1 MYKNSFEVTQE
12 VTIEVGIDEVLENI
26 DHDELFNV
34 LLEQGC
40 DLSDTIS
47 NMGCDEVLDNFP
59 HHEVVNWA
67 VSNLDTYEVLDA
79 LKDTDEEGFASWLEK
94 NDDILPTKV
103 KAEEEKK
110 EEPKPE
116 PIPLVRPVV
125 SMNEGKVLVA
135 GRADSLEPLSVFDAG
150 TYTTFGGVIAVTAL
164 GVQFMTTATQS
175 AEAILGAIAFAQANV
190 NKEV

>member
-1 MYKNSFEVTQE
+1 MFKNSFEVTQE
-12 VTIEVGIDEVLENI
+12 VTIEVTINEVMESI
-26 DHDELFNV
+26 DHDELFNA

-40 DLSDTIS
+40 DLSDAIS
-47 NMGCDEVLDNFP
+47 NMECSEVLDNFQ
-59 HHEVVNWA
+59 HYEIVSWA

-79 LKDTDEEGFASWLEK
+79 LKDTDEEGFTGWLEK

-125 SMNEGKVLVA
+125 SMNEGRILVA
-135 GRADSLEPLSVFDAG
+135 GRADSLESLSVFDAG
-150 TYTTFGGVIAVTAL
+150 TYKVFGGVIAVTAL
-164 GVQFMTTATQS
+164 GVEFMTTSVQS
-175 AEAILGAIAFAQANV
+175 AEVILSSIAFAQANV